1 MKYSCISCGY
11 GSASW
16 YGRCPQCSEWN
27 SMKEEFVEDKKG
39 KKEAIRKVEF
49 NSLSKI
55 KTLDKK
61 RILTHYPELN
71 KALGGGLVGGEVILM
86 SGEPGVGK
94 STLLLKSL
102 QNLKVLYVSGE
113 ESGMQVKE
121 RADRMG
127 VPAANFF
134 FTDEVQIESVL
145 ASLEPVLGNFDIL
158 VIDSIQTIYS
168 NTIDAGSGSVSQI
181 KEVSMK
187 VTDFAKKNNLPTIII
202 GHINKDGDIAG
213 PKILE
218 HLVDAVLHMEGEKNS
233 NFRVLRIK
241 KNRFGPTD
249 EIGLFEMKNEGLE
262 EVSDPTVFLENSS
275 GERTEGKAIA
285 AVIEGNR
292 PLFFEIQ
299 TLVVPS
305 FLTMPRRVV
314 KGVDFNKVQLI
325 LAVLRK
331 NLGLQ
336 LDKYDIFV
344 NVVGGIDIKSTASDL
359 AVAASII
366 SSVRSISIPEKTV
379 FSGEI
384 GLLGEIRKNYY
395 VEKIEKEC
403 RRFGFKN
410 IYTAKN
416 LNNVKRLGFSL
427 ESLKVLR

>member
-1 MKYSCISCGY
+1 MKYSCVSCGY
-11 GSASW
+11 GSSSW
-16 YGRCPQCSEWN
+16 YGRCPQCSEWDTI
-27 SMKEEFVEDKKG
+27 KEEFVENVKG
-39 KKEAIRKVEF
+39 KKEAVRKIEF
-49 NSLSKI
+49 SSLSKI
-55 KTLDKK
+55 KTIDKK

-71 KALGGGLVGGEVILM
+71 KALGGGLVLGEVVLM

-102 QNLKVLYVSGE
+102 QNLRVLYVSGE
-113 ESGMQVKE
+113 ESGTQVRE

-127 VPAANFF
+127 VKVENFY

-145 ASLEPVLGNFDIL
+145 SSLEPVINNFDIL

-168 NTIDAGSGSVSQI
+168 NTINSGSGSVSQI
-181 KEVSMK
+181 KETSMK

-218 HLVDAVLHMEGEKNS
+218 HLVDAVLQMEGEKNS

-262 EVSDPTVFLENSS
+262 EVSDPTVFLENST
-275 GERTEGKAIA
+275 GERTEGKAIS

-344 NVVGGIDIKSTASDL
+344 NVVGGIDIKSTSSDL

-366 SSVRSISIPEKTV
+366 SSIKNISIPDKTV

-384 GLLGEIRKNYY
+384 GLLGEIRKNYFT
-395 VEKIEKEC
+395 EKIEKEC

-410 IYTAKN
+410 IYTSKNISDVKKLN
-416 LNNVKRLGFSL
+416 LNLVKN
-427 ESLKVLR
+427 

>member
-11 GSASW
+11 GSSSW
-16 YGRCPQCSEWN
+16 YGKCPQCGEWN
-27 SMKEEFVEDKKG
+27 TIKEEFVENLKG
-39 KKEAIRKVEF
+39 KKEAIRKIEF
-49 NSLSKI
+49 NPLSKI

-61 RILTHYPELN
+61 RMLTNYPELN
-71 KALGGGLVGGEVILM
+71 KALGGGLIAGEVVLM

-121 RADRMG
+121 RADRLG
-127 VPAANFF
+127 IDSKNFF

-145 ASLEPVLGNFDIL
+145 AALDAVKDNFDIL
-158 VIDSIQTIYS
+158 VIDSIQTVYS
-168 NTIDAGSGSVSQI
+168 NTIEAGSGSVSQI
-181 KEVSMK
+181 KESAMK
-187 VTDFAKKNNLPTIII
+187 ITDFAKKNSLPTILV

-249 EIGLFEMKNEGLE
+249 EIGLFEMRDEGLE
-262 EVSDPTVFLENSS
+262 EVSDPTIFLQNTTPSK
-275 GERTEGKAIA
+275 TAGKAIA

-292 PLFFEIQ
+292 PLFFEVQ

-305 FLTMPRRVV
+305 FLAMPRRIV

-331 NLGLQ
+331 NLNLQ
-336 LDKYDIFV
+336 LDKYDIFI
-344 NVVGGIDIKSTASDL
+344 NVVGGIDIKSTSSDM

-366 SSVRSISIPEKTV
+366 SSVRNISIPEKTA

-384 GLLGEIRKNYY
+384 GLLGEIRKDYF

-403 RRFGFKN
+403 KRFGFKN
-410 IYTAKN
+410 ISTSKSVTSIKE
-416 LNNVKRLGFSL
+416 LSMRIG
-427 ESLKVLR
+427 

>member
-16 YGRCPQCSEWN
+16 YGRCPQCAEWN
-27 SMKEEFVEDKKG
+27 TIKEEFVENKKG
-39 KKEAIRKVEF
+39 KNESVRKIEF
-49 NSLSKI
+49 SSLSKI
-55 KTLDKK
+55 KTIDKN
-61 RILTHYPELN
+61 RILTDYPELN
-71 KALGGGLVGGEVILM
+71 KALGGGLVAGEVVLM

-113 ESGMQVKE
+113 ESGMQIKE
-121 RADRMG
+121 RADRLG
-127 VPAANFF
+127 VKPANFF
-134 FTDEVQIESVL
+134 FTDEVMVESILSSLESVRD
-145 ASLEPVLGNFDIL
+145 NFEIL

-168 NTIDAGSGSVSQI
+168 NTVESGSGSVSQI
-181 KEVSMK
+181 RETAMK
-187 VTDFAKKNNLPTIII
+187 ITDFAKKNNLPTIII

-249 EIGLFEMKNEGLE
+249 EIGLFEMKNEGLI
-262 EVSDPTVFLENSS
+262 EVSDPTVFLDNSTS
-275 GERTEGKAIA
+275 DKTVGKAIS

-292 PLFFEIQ
+292 PLFFEVQ

-305 FLTMPRRVV
+305 FLAMPRRVV

-344 NVVGGIDIKSTASDL
+344 NVVGGIDIKSTSSDM

-366 SSVRSISIPEKTV
+366 SSIKNISIPDKTV

-384 GLLGEIRKNYY
+384 GLLGEIRNNYFT
-395 VEKIEKEC
+395 EKIEKEC
-403 RRFGFKN
+403 KRFGFKN
-410 IYTAKN
+410 IYSAKN
-416 LNNVKRLGFSL
+416 TSSIKELNLALSK
-427 ESLKVLR
+427 

>member
-16 YGRCPQCSEWN
+16 YGRCPQCAEWN
-27 SMKEEFVEDKKG
+27 TIKEEFVENKKG
-39 KKEAIRKVEF
+39 KNESVRKIEF
-49 NSLSKI
+49 SSLSKI
-55 KTLDKK
+55 KTIDKN
-61 RILTHYPELN
+61 RILTDYPELN
-71 KALGGGLVGGEVILM
+71 KALGGGLVAGEVVLM

-113 ESGMQVKE
+113 ESGMQIKE
-121 RADRMG
+121 RADRLG
-127 VPAANFF
+127 VKPANFF
-134 FTDEVQIESVL
+134 FTDEVMVESILSSLESVRD
-145 ASLEPVLGNFDIL
+145 NFEIL

-168 NTIDAGSGSVSQI
+168 NTVESGSGSVSQI
-181 KEVSMK
+181 RETAMK
-187 VTDFAKKNNLPTIII
+187 ITDFAKKNNLPTIII

-249 EIGLFEMKNEGLE
+249 EIGLFEMKNEGLI
-262 EVSDPTVFLENSS
+262 EVSDPTVFLDNSTS
-275 GERTEGKAIA
+275 DKTVGKAIS

-292 PLFFEIQ
+292 PLFFEVQ

-305 FLTMPRRVV
+305 FLAMPRRVV

-344 NVVGGIDIKSTASDL
+344 NVVGGIDIKSTSSDM

-366 SSVRSISIPEKTV
+366 SSIKNISIPDKTV

-384 GLLGEIRKNYY
+384 GLLGEIRKNYFT
-395 VEKIEKEC
+395 EKIEKEC
-403 RRFGFKN
+403 KRFGFKN
-410 IYTAKN
+410 IYSAKN
-416 LNNVKRLGFSL
+416 TSSIKELNLALSK
-427 ESLKVLR
+427 